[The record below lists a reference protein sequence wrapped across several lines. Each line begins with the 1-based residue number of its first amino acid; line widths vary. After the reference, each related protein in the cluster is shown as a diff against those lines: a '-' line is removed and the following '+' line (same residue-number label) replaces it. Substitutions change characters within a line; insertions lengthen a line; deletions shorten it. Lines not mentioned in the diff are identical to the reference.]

1 MNKKQIV
8 VTGLLLSLML
18 LLAITQGFFVDNFSR
33 VNVTES
39 SEEYKECAFEGYSVT
54 FPSEWI
60 IDEEEKKDEYISYN
74 IEFKSRDNTITGLVQ
89 VINTKQEVRDYAEKD
104 IRKQSLEY
112 SNNEIIPFENSDS
125 IGVLSRYN
133 TDVTDGYS
141 YVNKSY
147 YIKGR
152 SGQIIKVLF
161 NISKDRYN
169 QALDKDCSEIIT
181 SIKQNK

>member
-89 VINTKQEVRDYAEKD
+89 VINTKQDVRDYADKD
-104 IRKQSLEY
+104 IKKQSLEY
-112 SNNEIIPFENSDS
+112 SDNKIMPFENSDS
-125 IGVLSRYN
+125 IGVLSKYN
-133 TDVTDGYS
+133 TDINNGYS
-141 YVNKSY
+141 YINECY
-147 YIKGR
+147 YIKGKNSR
-152 SGQIIKVLF
+152 IIKVLF
-161 NISKDRYN
+161 NISKDKYTE
-169 QALDKDCSEIIT
+169 ALGKECSDIIA
-181 SIKQNK
+181 SIKHNK

>member
-8 VTGLLLSLML
+8 VTGLLLSLMV
-18 LLAITQGFFVDNFSR
+18 LLAIVQGFFADNFSR

-39 SEEYKECAFEGYSVT
+39 NQNYKEYAFQDYFIT

-74 IEFKSRDNTITGLVQ
+74 IEFKSKDNIIKGLVQ
-89 VINTKQEVRDYAEKD
+89 VINTKQDIKEYAEKD

-112 SNNEIIPFENSDS
+112 SNNEIIHFEDSDS
-125 IGVLSRYN
+125 IGVLSSYN
-133 TDVTDGYS
+133 TDIKDGYS

-147 YIKGR
+147 YLKGE

-161 NISKDRYN
+161 NISKDQYTK
-169 QALDKDCSEIIT
+169 ALDKDCSDIIT
-181 SIKQNK
+181 SITQNK

>member
-1 MNKKQIV
+1 MNKKQII

-18 LLAITQGFFVDNFSR
+18 LLAITQGFFDNNFSR
-33 VNVTES
+33 VNVTENTT
-39 SEEYKECAFEGYSVT
+39 EYKEYAFEDYSIA

-74 IEFKSRDNTITGLVQ
+74 IEFKSKDNIIIGLVQ